1 MYRGNLT
8 RSERKERTRQYY
20 SIDMDA
26 AKCYY
31 ESLLK
36 EEPDV
41 LAMSDVARISGYN
54 PKVVHRWTLS
64 GDLSC
69 IEIKRRKYVTKN
81 DLIRYMS
88 SQRHIGKIKKPEK
101 HRQQLSEILKGVDT
115 I

>member
-1 MYRGNLT
+1 M
-8 RSERKERTRQYY
+8 RKKLAALGQKPASGSVHEKNGTYY
-20 SIDMDA
+20 
-26 AKCYY
+26 
-31 ESLLK
+31 
-36 EEPDV
+36 V

-101 HRQQLSEILKGVDT
+101 HRHQLSEILKGIDT

>member
-1 MYRGNLT
+1 MYRGNLS

-20 SIDMDA
+20 SIDADV
-26 AKCYY
+26 AKSYY

-64 GDLSC
+64 GELRY
-69 IEIKRRKYVTKN
+69 IEIKCKKYVAKSE
-81 DLIRYMS
+81 LIRYMS
-88 SQRHIGKIKKPEK
+88 SQRHIWKVKKPEK